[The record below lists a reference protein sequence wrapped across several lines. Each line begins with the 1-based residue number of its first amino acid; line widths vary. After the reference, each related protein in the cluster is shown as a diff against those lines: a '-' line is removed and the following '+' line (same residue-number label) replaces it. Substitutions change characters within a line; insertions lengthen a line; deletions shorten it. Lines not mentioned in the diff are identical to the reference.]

1 MSENSTFDAV
11 VLKELNKPLE
21 LIKGIQFPALKS
33 GQALIKIFYAGLCHS
48 QVMEARG
55 HRGKDPYLPH
65 MLGHEGTG
73 EVVAVGDGV
82 TKVAPGDYVVMTWI
96 KGTGQEA
103 GGCCYAGPSGETIN
117 SGGVTTFG
125 EYAVVSEN
133 RLVRKPDGIPFDLG
147 VLLGCAL
154 PTGAGI
160 VLNDIKPAKGA
171 KIAVI
176 GLGGIGIS
184 ALLAATTFDPT
195 MLIAVDIEQSKL
207 DLAREFGATHVFHA
221 SKDDWEAEILALTD
235 GKGVDHAVEATG
247 LAEMIERSFNVI
259 RPGGG
264 ELVFA
269 SHPKA
274 GDMIRLDPFELI
286 KGKTIRGSWG
296 GSSKPDRDLEI
307 LADLFRKGHLPLE
320 RLLSNTYTL
329 QTINEALEDLEN
341 RKIIRALIKINEP
354 PADAA

>member
-1 MSENSTFDAV
+1 MSENATFDAV

-21 LIKGIQFPALKS
+21 LVKGIQFPDLKK
-33 GQALIKIFYAGLCHS
+33 GQVLVKIFYAGLCHS

-55 HRGKDPYLPH
+55 HRGQDPYLPH

-73 EVVAVGDGV
+73 EVVAVGEDV
-82 TKVAPGDYVVMTWI
+82 TKVAPGDHVIMTWI
-96 KGTGQEA
+96 KGAGHEA

-125 EYAVVSEN
+125 EYAVASEN
-133 RLVRKPDGIPFDLG
+133 RLVKKPDGIPFDLG

-160 VLNDIKPAKGA
+160 VLNDIKPEKGA
-171 KIAVI
+171 TLAVV

-184 ALLAATTFDPT
+184 ALLAATTFDPEL
-195 MLIAVDIEQSKL
+195 LIAVDIEQSKL
-207 DLAREFGATHVFHA
+207 DLAKEFGATHTFHA
-221 SKDDWEAEILALTD
+221 AKDDWEAEILALTG

-247 LAEMIERSFNVI
+247 LAEMIERAFNVI

-274 GDMIRLDPFELI
+274 GDVIRLDPFELI
-286 KGKTIRGSWG
+286 KGKQIRGSWG
-296 GSSKPDRDLEI
+296 GSSKPDRDFEI
-307 LADLFRKGHLPLE
+307 LADLFRQGRLPL
-320 RLLSNTYTL
+320 RQLLSDTYTL
-329 QTINEALEDLEN
+329 ETINEALEDLEN
-341 RKIIRALIKINEP
+341 RKIIRALIKISEP
-354 PADAA
+354 PADAE